1 MNIQCICIYIQA
13 VNLDSDLSA
22 GVRLGFQ
29 PGGLRLF
36 CQCLSSCL
44 SSLERMSSLDPLRRN
59 FYADSKADALMMQS
73 ASSTSSTSISVHL
86 QCNFNMWIP
95 TFQYQNR
102 QLRRPQFEKDFSR
115 ATCLHSTSV
124 CAFSASNCITVV
136 HSICSHRSQ
145 QR

>member
-1 MNIQCICIYIQA
+1 MGRRTGSFDDPSLKKTSVVQRVFIQHQLVHSVRQIALQLFTVSAATGLSKDNQA

-73 ASSTSSTSISVHL
+73 ASSTSISVHL

-95 TFQYQNR
+95 TFQCHNVF
-102 QLRRPQFEKDFSR
+102 L
-115 ATCLHSTSV
+115 L
-124 CAFSASNCITVV
+124 
-136 HSICSHRSQ
+136 
-145 QR
+145 

>member
-1 MNIQCICIYIQA
+1 MIPVIRAGSHTQQYVGYANNDWDFFEMGSTGQPFETLISNMIQA

-95 TFQYQNR
+95 KFQCHNVF
-102 QLRRPQFEKDFSR
+102 L
-115 ATCLHSTSV
+115 L
-124 CAFSASNCITVV
+124 
-136 HSICSHRSQ
+136 
-145 QR
+145 